1 MKEMRRT
8 DRQLS
13 EMEALEILK
22 KGEYGILSTVD
33 SDGQPYGVPLSYV
46 AKDDCIYYH
55 STNAGGS
62 KHDNIIS
69 NEKVSFTAVGETKV
83 LPDKFGTLYESV
95 IVIGEAKLVEDE
107 DERLYAFRELLKKY
121 CADFLVEGEKYIE
134 SAGPKAMVVKIS
146 ISSLTGK
153 GRR

>member
-13 EMEALEILK
+13 EAEALEILK

-46 AKDDCIYYH
+46 VIDNCIYYH

-62 KHDNIIS
+62 KHDNILS
-69 NEKVSFTAVGETKV
+69 NHKVSFTAVGNTKI
-83 LPDKFGTLYESV
+83 LPDQFGTLYESA
-95 IVIGEAKLVEDE
+95 IVFGQALLVQDEA
-107 DERLYAFRELLKKY
+107 ERLCAFRELLKKY
-121 CADFLVEGEKYIE
+121 CSGFLVEGEKYIE
-134 SAGPKAMVVKIS
+134 SAGSKAIVVKIT
-146 ISSLTGK
+146 IDSLTGK
-153 GRR
+153 GRK